1 MNEIKFKVAFQHE
14 FKKHLKKIIKS
25 GQYNIADFD
34 LVYELL
40 IRDIPLPARYNDH
53 PLINRKPERECH
65 IKPDWLLIISLMP
78 ISSNL
83 LILGHIQVYLINLF
97 ELAFKVAEQTN

>member
-65 IKPDWLLIISLMP
+65 IKPDWLLIYKFDADFIKFIDTGSHSSL
-78 ISSNL
+78 
-83 LILGHIQVYLINLF
+83 F
-97 ELAFKVAEQTN
+97 D